1 MGGNVVEGSQ
11 LSLYCNSLHCF
22 TLFFTLSPDFGK
34 RIFGKRFFEN
44 RLFRKRLWK
53 TDSSLTKNGPAH
65 NRAGPFRW
73 FQESYILSWNI
84 YATSRFTIACK
95 VKVIAKKV
103 SVQLFH
109 FLIFLFVIHLLFRAS
124 TLKSLNSFAKVTL
137 FFDTAK
143 QIVSFFF
150 IFLIFSAFQ
159 HIFSIFLSEKARNWQ
174 IFISIRI
181 ISKEHLPAFPDNY
194 RQYSPFIGNA
204 LCLQP

>member
-1 MGGNVVEGSQ
+1 MEGSP

-22 TLFFTLSPDFGK
+22 TLFFTLSPFLGK
-34 RIFGKRFFEN
+34 RIFRKMFLKN

-53 TDSSLTKNGPAH
+53 TDSSFTKNGPAH

-109 FLIFLFVIHLLFRAS
+109 FLILLFIIHLLLRAS
-124 TLKSLNSFAKVTL
+124 TDESLNSFAKVIL
-137 FFDTAK
+137 FFDTTK

-150 IFLIFSAFQ
+150 IFLILSAFQ
-159 HIFSIFLSEKARNWQ
+159 QIFSRFLSEK
-174 IFISIRI
+174 
-181 ISKEHLPAFPDNY
+181 P
-194 RQYSPFIGNA
+194 
-204 LCLQP
+204 

>member
-1 MGGNVVEGSQ
+1 MQFSSLFHSLFYIISWFWKTDFSENVFWNG
-11 LSLYCNSLHCF
+11 
-22 TLFFTLSPDFGK
+22 
-34 RIFGKRFFEN
+34 
-44 RLFRKRLWK
+44 LFRKRLWK
-53 TDSSLTKNGPAH
+53 TDSSFTKNGPAH

-109 FLIFLFVIHLLFRAS
+109 FLILYLLFTYCFEHQSSEWSSSDGAS
-124 TLKSLNSFAKVTL
+124 TDESLNSFAKVTL
-137 FFDTAK
+137 FFDTTK

-159 HIFSIFLSEKARNWQ
+159 QIFSRFLSEKALNWQ

-181 ISKEHLPAFPDNY
+181 ISKEHLPAFSDN
-194 RQYSPFIGNA
+194 
-204 LCLQP
+204 